1 MGKFLVRLTI
11 VITALYFVLA
21 YLIAQ
26 FLGVDIMF
34 NNYAILFELCV
45 VVYCFS
51 EGAYH
56 CKYIKYTALAILLC
70 DVITQLDNRI
80 DFMTTSAHNLIL
92 ISMIGV
98 GILTGVFLAIK
109 HFIRVKKLKKQ
120 RYGGII

>member
-26 FLGVDIMF
+26 FLGIDIMF
-34 NNYAILFELCV
+34 NNYSLLFELCV

-56 CKYIKYTALAILLC
+56 CKYIKYTALSILIC
-70 DVITQLDNRI
+70 DIITQLDNRI
-80 DFMTTSAHNLIL
+80 NFMTISAHNLVPITIL
-92 ISMIGV
+92 GI

-109 HFIRVKKLKKQ
+109 HFIMVRKLKKQ
-120 RYGGII
+120 RYGGTI

>member
-26 FLGVDIMF
+26 FLGIDIMF
-34 NNYAILFELCV
+34 NNYSLLFELCV

-56 CKYIKYTALAILLC
+56 CKYIKYTALSILIC
-70 DVITQLDNRI
+70 DIITQLDNRI
-80 DFMTTSAHNLIL
+80 NFMTTSAHNLVPITIL
-92 ISMIGV
+92 GI

-120 RYGGII
+120 RYGGTI

>member
-34 NNYAILFELCV
+34 NNYSLLFELCV

-56 CKYIKYTALAILLC
+56 CKYIKYTALAILLS
-70 DVITQLDNRI
+70 DAMTQLDNRFN
-80 DFMTTSAHNLIL
+80 FMTTNAHNLIP
-92 ISMIGV
+92 ISMLGI
-98 GILTGVFLAIK
+98 GILIGVFLAIR
-109 HFIRVKKLKKQ
+109 HFVRVKKLKKQ